1 MNDAAILTEGFSKS
15 FGTQAAVSEL
25 NLRIQPGAV
34 YGFLGRNGA
43 GKTTTMRMLLGLVR
57 PTKGSARVL
66 GLDPTHE
73 TDLMRIL
80 ERVGFVPQRKQLYG
94 WATPAELVRMNKA
107 YFPHWSDEAAAR
119 LAQRLEIPMKMAFK
133 KLSVGNQSK
142 VALLLA
148 LAQGAEV
155 LILDEPTAGLDP
167 VMVDEILRT
176 LIEDHVSQGRT
187 IFVSSHHLGEVE
199 QICDWVGI
207 LEEGHLL
214 LESRLEEIRQE
225 FRLVIA
231 SGEGLPFATSTDVV
245 SATTDGRFQR
255 YVMAREAE
263 RFAAELRSQG
273 ATILEISP
281 LGLRE
286 LFLHLV
292 RKEDSCTPGSA
303 GAKAAPVSSFSL

>member
-1 MNDAAILTEGFSKS
+1 MSEQAIVTENLSKS
-15 FGTQAAVSEL
+15 FGAQTAVAEL

-43 GKTTTMRMLLGLVR
+43 GKTTTMRMLLGLMW

-66 GLDPTHE
+66 GLDPANE
-73 TDLMRIL
+73 ADLMKIL
-80 ERVGFVPQRKQLYG
+80 HRVAFVPQRKQLYP
-94 WATPAELVRMNKA
+94 WATPAELVRMNKGF
-107 YFPHWSDEAAAR
+107 FPRWSDETSAR
-119 LAQRLEIPMKMAFK
+119 LAQRLEIPMKTIFK
-133 KLSVGNQSK
+133 KLSIGNQSK

-155 LILDEPTAGLDP
+155 LILDEPTAGLDS

-176 LIEDHVSQGRT
+176 LVEDHISQGRT
-187 IFVSSHHLGEVE
+187 IFISSHHLGEVE

-207 LEEGHLL
+207 LEQGRLL

-231 SGEGLPFATSTDVV
+231 SGEGLPVAPSPNVISETN
-245 SATTDGRFQR
+245 DGRFGR
-255 YVMAREAE
+255 YVVARDAD

-273 ATILEISP
+273 ANILEISP

-292 RKEDSCTPGSA
+292 RKEDSCTPGNA
-303 GAKAAPVSSFSL
+303 GAKPEPVSSLS

>member
-1 MNDAAILTEGFSKS
+1 MSEQAIVTENLSKS
-15 FGTQAAVSEL
+15 FGAQTAVAEL

-43 GKTTTMRMLLGLVR
+43 GKTTTMRMLLGLMW

-66 GLDPTHE
+66 GLDPANE
-73 TDLMRIL
+73 ADLMKIL
-80 ERVGFVPQRKQLYG
+80 HRVAFVPQRKQLYP
-94 WATPAELVRMNKA
+94 WATPAELVRMNKG
-107 YFPHWSDEAAAR
+107 YFPRGSDETSAR
-119 LAQRLEIPMKMAFK
+119 LAQRLEIPMKTIFK
-133 KLSVGNQSK
+133 KLSIGNQSK

-176 LIEDHVSQGRT
+176 LVEDHISQGRT
-187 IFVSSHHLGEVE
+187 IFISSHHLGEVE

-207 LEEGHLL
+207 LEQGRLL

-231 SGEGLPFATSTDVV
+231 SGEGLPVAPSPNVISETN
-245 SATTDGRFQR
+245 DGRFGR
-255 YVMAREAE
+255 YVVARDAD

-273 ATILEISP
+273 ANILEISP

-292 RKEDSCTPGSA
+292 RKEDSCTPGNA
-303 GAKAAPVSSFSL
+303 GAKPEPVSSLS

>member
-1 MNDAAILTEGFSKS
+1 MNERAIVTQSLSKA
-15 FGTQAAVSEL
+15 FGAQAAVSEL
-25 NLRIQPGAV
+25 NLQIQPGAV

-66 GLDPTHE
+66 GLDPTRE
-73 TDLMRIL
+73 AELMRIL
-80 ERVGFVPQRKQLYG
+80 ERVAFVPQRKQLYP
-94 WATPAELVRMNKA
+94 WATPAELVRMNKG
-107 YFPHWSDEAAAR
+107 YFPRWSDDAAAQ
-119 LAQRLEIPMKMAFK
+119 LAKRLEIPMKMAFK
-133 KLSVGNQSK
+133 KLSIGNQTK

-176 LIEDHVSQGRT
+176 LVEDHVSQGRT
-187 IFVSSHHLGEVE
+187 VFLSSHHLGEVE

-207 LEEGHLL
+207 LEEGRLL

-231 SGEGLPFATSTDVV
+231 TGEGLSVASSSDVV
-245 SATTDGRFQR
+245 SATTEGRFRR
-255 YVMAREAE
+255 YVVAREAD

-273 ATILEISP
+273 AAILEITP

-292 RKEDSCTPGSA
+292 RKEDSCTSGNA
-303 GAKAAPVSSFSL
+303 GAKPEVVSSFS

>member
-1 MNDAAILTEGFSKS
+1 MNEAAILTEGLCKS
-15 FGTQAAVSEL
+15 FGALPAVSEL
-25 NLRIQPGAV
+25 NLKIQPGAV

-57 PTKGSARVL
+57 PTKGRARVL
-66 GLDPTHE
+66 GLDPTKE
-73 TDLMRIL
+73 PELLRIL

-107 YFPHWSDEAAAR
+107 YFSCWSDDAAAG
-119 LAQRLEIPMKMAFK
+119 LANRLEIPMNMAFK
-133 KLSVGNQSK
+133 KLSIGNQSK

-148 LAQGAEV
+148 LAQGAEI

-167 VMVDEILRT
+167 VMVDEIMRT

-207 LEEGHLL
+207 LEGGRLL

-231 SGEGLPFATSTDVV
+231 SGDGLPVAKSPDLV
-245 SATTDGRFQR
+245 SATTDGRFRR
-255 YVMAREAE
+255 YVVAREAE
-263 RFAAELRSQG
+263 RFAGELRGQG
-273 ATILEISP
+273 ATILEVSP

-292 RKEDSCTPGSA
+292 RKEDPCTPGNA
-303 GAKAAPVSSFSL
+303 GAKAAPVSSFS